1 MLNNMIQ
8 LIGSALKEA
17 LEGIK
22 ANKETYL
29 ITIGTTAVSMSILGI
44 FLIVYF
50 NVQGM
55 VKKWRENFQVV
66 VYLQDN
72 ITKKDMEKLKSYFSF
87 IQGID
92 EYLYVSKDQ
101 ALKKFRKR
109 LARNQTIL
117 DSLDVN
123 PLPASFELK
132 FKKKYRH
139 YEKIKSIAEDV
150 NKFKGIESLE
160 FGEGWLERIETML
173 FFLKFIFLAVGGLI
187 CVGIILIISNAIKL
201 SLYARKDEIEIMQ
214 LVGATDWF
222 IKGPFLFEGILQG
235 FFGAVLSLIILYGF
249 HEMFID
255 NLQASRFFIGAQ
267 SFLFITS
274 RDVAYIVLSGV
285 LIGYAGSYV
294 SLRKFLNN

>member
-1 MLNNMIQ
+1 MIQ

-22 ANKETYL
+22 ANKEAYL

-50 NVQGM
+50 NIQGM

-132 FKKKYRH
+132 FKNKYRH

-173 FFLKFIFLAVGGLI
+173 FFLKFIVLAVGGLI

-214 LVGATDWF
+214 LVGATGWF
-222 IKGPFLFEGILQG
+222 IKGPFLFEGIIQG

-249 HEMFID
+249 YEMFID
-255 NLQASRFFIGAQ
+255 NLQVSRFFIGAQ

>member
-1 MLNNMIQ
+1 MNNMIQ

-22 ANKETYL
+22 ANKEAYL
-29 ITIGTTAVSMSILGI
+29 ITIGTTAISMSIFGI
-44 FLIVYF
+44 FLVIHF
-50 NVQGM
+50 NIQGM

-72 ITKKDMEKLKSYFSF
+72 ITKKDMEKLKSYFSSMRE
-87 IQGID
+87 ID

-101 ALKKFRKR
+101 ALKQFRKR

-117 DSLDVN
+117 DNLDVN

-160 FGEGWLERIETML
+160 FGEGWLERIETIL
-173 FFLKFIFLAVGGLI
+173 FFLKFVVLAIGGLI

-222 IKGPFLFEGILQG
+222 IKGPFLLEGIIQG
-235 FFGAVLSLIILYGF
+235 FLVAILAMIILYGF
-249 HEMFID
+249 YEIFID
-255 NLQASRFFIGAQ
+255 N
-267 SFLFITS
+267 
-274 RDVAYIVLSGV
+274 
-285 LIGYAGSYV
+285 
-294 SLRKFLNN
+294 

>member
-1 MLNNMIQ
+1 MNNMIR

-17 LEGIK
+17 LESIK
-22 ANKETYL
+22 ANKEAYF
-29 ITIGTTAVSMSILGI
+29 ITIGTTAVSMSIFGI
-44 FLIVYF
+44 FLIVHF
-50 NVQGM
+50 NMQMM
-55 VKKWRENFQVV
+55 VKKWREKLQVV

-72 ITKKDMEKLKSYFSF
+72 ITQKDVDKLKSHFSSL
-87 IQGID
+87 QEID
-92 EYLYVSKDQ
+92 EYFYVSKDQ

-117 DSLDVN
+117 DNLDVN

-139 YEKIKSIAEDV
+139 YKKIKSVAEEV

-160 FGEGWLERIETML
+160 FGEGWLERIETIL
-173 FFLKFIFLAVGGLI
+173 FFLKFIVFAIGGLI
-187 CVGIILIISNAIKL
+187 GVGIIFIISNAIKL

-222 IKGPFLFEGILQG
+222 IKGPFLLEGILQG
-235 FFGAVLSLIILYGF
+235 FFGAFLSLIILYGF
-249 HEMFID
+249 YEMFID
-255 NLQASRFFIGAQ
+255 SLQTSSFFIGVQ
-267 SFLFITS
+267 SFLFIPP
-274 RDVAYIVLSGV
+274 RGIAYIIFSGV
-285 LIGYAGSYV
+285 LIGYAGSYI

>member
-1 MLNNMIQ
+1 MNKMIQ

-22 ANKETYL
+22 ANKEAYL
-29 ITIGTTAVSMSILGI
+29 ITIGTTAVSMSIFGI
-44 FLIVYF
+44 FLIVHF
-50 NVQGM
+50 NIQGM

-72 ITKKDMEKLKSYFSF
+72 ITKKDMKKLKSYFSSV
-87 IQGID
+87 QEID

-101 ALKKFRKR
+101 ALKKFKKR

-117 DSLDVN
+117 DNLDVN

-132 FKKKYRH
+132 LKKKYRH

-160 FGEGWLERIETML
+160 FGEGWLERIETIL
-173 FFLKFIFLAVGGLI
+173 FFLKFIVLAIGGLI
-187 CVGIILIISNAIKL
+187 CIGIILIISNAMKL

-222 IKGPFLFEGILQG
+222 IKGPFLLEGILQG
-235 FFGAVLSLIILYGF
+235 FFGAILSLIILYGF
-249 HEMFID
+249 YEMFID
-255 NLQASRFFIGAQ
+255 SLQTSRFFIGAQ
-267 SFLFITS
+267 SFLFITP
-274 RDVAYIVLSGV
+274 RDIAYIILSGV
-285 LIGYAGSYV
+285 LIGYVGSYV